1 MASQTQDCQRSRN
14 KHGQAPKCWLKKKG
28 SPSPL
33 IRTRSPEFHQKGNAT
48 LYQWFHSSPCQGGG
62 DEELH
67 RILPSVAFHKKNAQ
81 VSNMVMDRCS
91 HDLTCPHEQK
101 CILNLWGDQHVKRQS
116 QLCGEIG
123 KFGTAFFQG
132 RHGSAGGI
140 KVSWDPFFFTF
151 KGSRHDWRII
161 GAASWM
167 LRMMPIL
174 RCWRIFDVTCQLR
187 KGNDEILDGWSWS
200 AFEPYAQWYVI
211 TYQLVSAL
219 FPIQKAFRGETLHSH
234 NPRIHRIR
242 TRSTTQLHLP
252 LLFSLATGKS
262 CCCAHSIHT
271 QTISLR
277 FTQEQQSPTP
287 SMASSLPT
295 VFLMETW

>member
-1 MASQTQDCQRSRN
+1 MLALKKRKSITLNSNAVAWIPPKRQRNIVSVVSQQSLPRWRRWKAPSHLAIGRLPQKKRTGFQ
-14 KHGQAPKCWLKKKG
+14 HGHGSMLTWSHMPTWTKVYSKSMRWSTCQAPKPTLRRNREIWNRLFPRTSWQRWWYKGQLGPLLLHLQRITARLENYWCCQLNAEDDANSEVLK
-28 SPSPL
+28 
-33 IRTRSPEFHQKGNAT
+33 
-48 LYQWFHSSPCQGGG
+48 
-62 DEELH
+62 
-67 RILPSVAFHKKNAQ
+67 
-81 VSNMVMDRCS
+81 
-91 HDLTCPHEQK
+91 
-101 CILNLWGDQHVKRQS
+101 NLWRHLPVAKREWHETW
-116 QLCGEIG
+116 LL
-123 KFGTAFFQG
+123 
-132 RHGSAGGI
+132 
-140 KVSWDPFFFTF
+140 
-151 KGSRHDWRII
+151 
-161 GAASWM
+161 M
-167 LRMMPIL
+167 
-174 RCWRIFDVTCQLR
+174 
-187 KGNDEILDGWSWS
+187 DEILDGWSWS